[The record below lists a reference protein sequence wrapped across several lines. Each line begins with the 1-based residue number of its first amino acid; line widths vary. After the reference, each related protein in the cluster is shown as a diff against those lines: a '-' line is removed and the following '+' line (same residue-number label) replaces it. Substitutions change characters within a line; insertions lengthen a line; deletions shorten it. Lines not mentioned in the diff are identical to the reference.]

1 MPEDKPD
8 TPSPAEPAPT
18 TLAQRIIEA
27 RGVAQMNQSQLAQ
40 RIGITRGAVGQWE
53 TGITEPSDANLRRV
67 AFETGASYEWLATGR
82 GKRQEEGGGGPDL
95 FSALPLA
102 GALEAGVFR
111 TIELEN
117 KAPGNSD
124 VRADIRYS
132 EVTQYAF
139 EVRGD
144 SMNSAGI
151 DDGTYIIA
159 ARAED
164 FRQAYGR
171 IKFGSYVIVHRLREG
186 GREYELSLKQYI
198 MHRRSPGG
206 GANPYEEA
214 ELRPCSTNK
223 AYKSIIIPLHASE
236 FARFGG
242 PDPEGKIQIVGVV
255 LSVVRLLNP

>member
-1 MPEDKPD
+1 MPEDNTD
-8 TPSPAEPAPT
+8 FASPAEPAAR

-27 RGVAQMNQSQLAQ
+27 RRMVQMTQSQLAQ

-67 AFETGASYEWLATGR
+67 AFETAASYEWLATGR
-82 GKRQEEGGGGPDL
+82 GKRHEGRGGRDL
-95 FSALPLA
+95 ISSLPLA

-117 KAPGNSD
+117 KAPRASEI
-124 VRADIRYS
+124 RADIRYS
-132 EVTQYAF
+132 LPQYAW

-151 DDGTYIIA
+151 DDGMYIIA
-159 ARAED
+159 AAAED
-164 FRQAYGR
+164 FRK
-171 IKFGSYVIVHRLREG
+171 KFGPIKLDSYVIVQRLREG

-198 MHRRSPGG
+198 MP
-206 GANPYEEA
+206 PYDPKHDEEM

-223 AYKSIIIPLHASE
+223 AHKSLFISIGDTFFSE
-236 FARFGG
+236 
-242 PDPEGKIQIVGVV
+242 PVNTESEIQIVGVV
-255 LSVVRLLNP
+255 LSVVRLLKPS